1 MDNNEI
7 IEQIAKKEHTRL
19 ILKPQCIAPNFIDGF
34 KLGAKW
40 QAERMYSKKEVDL
53 FLKDAYSMGKSDI
66 KEDVFNRWLNQK
78 KIGKL

>member
-7 IEQIAKKEHTRL
+7 IEQAAKKD
-19 ILKPQCIAPNFIDGF
+19 ANFLPDWDNKELYENGF
-34 KLGAKW
+34 ITGAKW
-40 QAERMYSKKEVDL
+40 QAERMYSKKEVDI